1 MKIVRL
7 VLLVGLILLSIATGV
22 TKLIQMPAE
31 MELFADAGWP
41 VWLTLAFGVVQVAG
55 GLLLVTPQTRRY
67 GAMVMIV
74 TFAIASG
81 VVLINGMI
89 PFFLVSLLFIVL
101 AVLPL
106 LPKSRW
112 ETA

>member
-7 VLLVGLILLSIATGV
+7 VLLVVLILLSIATGV
-22 TKLIQMPAE
+22 TKLIQIPAE
-31 MELFADAGWP
+31 MELFGNAGWP
-41 VWLTLAFGVVQVAG
+41 IWLTLAFGVVQIAG
-55 GLLLVTPQTRRY
+55 GLLLIAPQSRRY

-74 TFAIASG
+74 TFVIASA

-89 PFFLVSLLFIVL
+89 PFFLFSLLFIVL
-101 AVLPL
+101 AALPL

-112 ETA
+112 E